1 MNRMV
6 YLEFDGIYGTDRT
19 VMEVEDGLI
28 KRLLRS
34 GEISSETGADTSAN
48 RYQRVYGYAYP
59 GFNDSHMHLIGL
71 GKKLSTVDCVGCR
84 SVDEV
89 ANRVALFI
97 DKSANHAAGEV
108 RDLCFEEENHLGK
121 KSALDGMVDFN
132 GDSKIGGN
140 VPAWILGRG
149 WNQDLFSDQRLPS
162 RHDLDRVSRDIP
174 IAIHRVCGHIAVLN
188 TRALQEAGLMDENG
202 GINRELIEKL
212 RLEGGGVD
220 IEDGELTGIL
230 REFACDVIRSDYSL
244 PELENFVLKAQEY
257 LFSLGIT
264 SVQTDDLYFAK
275 NWRDVVSMFEKLE
288 GEGRL
293 KLSVYQ
299 QSQIKD
305 RSELLEEYRQSKG
318 YGLHPRT
325 SKNGEEDGEGKSNS
339 RALSRQRFRLGP
351 LKILSDG
358 SLGART
364 AYMTEPYA
372 DEPGTR
378 GILAVSEEKLRE
390 LMFAAAEA
398 GTDSAVHGIG
408 DGAIQILLDI
418 NEEIRDALIQKN
430 LGGEMS
436 RRDRADES
444 GIFNSFSR
452 NRNTIVHCQVM
463 SGDQID
469 KMAEIGIGAMVQPIF
484 LDYDLGII
492 ESRVGEEKARTSYA
506 YRTMLDKGIRLA
518 FGSDAPVE
526 DPNPLMG
533 IHFAV
538 NRAEEAIELDEAIRA
553 YTIEGAYYS
562 YEEEIKGRLKEGY
575 VADIAVFAQKIQ
587 RDSLKENRCIAVF
600 ISGEQ
605 VFSVDV

>member
-1 MNRMV
+1 
-6 YLEFDGIYGTDRT
+6 
-19 VMEVEDGLI
+19 
-28 KRLLRS
+28 
-34 GEISSETGADTSAN
+34 
-48 RYQRVYGYAYP
+48 
-59 GFNDSHMHLIGL
+59 
-71 GKKLSTVDCVGCR
+71 
-84 SVDEV
+84 
-89 ANRVALFI
+89 
-97 DKSANHAAGEV
+97 
-108 RDLCFEEENHLGK
+108 
-121 KSALDGMVDFN
+121 
-132 GDSKIGGN
+132 
-140 VPAWILGRG
+140 
-149 WNQDLFSDQRLPS
+149 
-162 RHDLDRVSRDIP
+162 
-174 IAIHRVCGHIAVLN
+174 
-188 TRALQEAGLMDENG
+188 
-202 GINRELIEKL
+202 
-212 RLEGGGVD
+212 
-220 IEDGELTGIL
+220 
-230 REFACDVIRSDYSL
+230 
-244 PELENFVLKAQEY
+244 
-257 LFSLGIT
+257 
-264 SVQTDDLYFAK
+264 
-275 NWRDVVSMFEKLE
+275 
-288 GEGRL
+288 
-293 KLSVYQ
+293 
-299 QSQIKD
+299 
-305 RSELLEEYRQSKG
+305 
-318 YGLHPRT
+318 
-325 SKNGEEDGEGKSNS
+325 
-339 RALSRQRFRLGP
+339 
-351 LKILSDG
+351 
-358 SLGART
+358 
-364 AYMTEPYA
+364 MTEPYA